1 MGKKKIYFD
10 VINSVKGGS
19 GKSTVSLLLA
29 ACLKHTG
36 ASAYIIDLDLHGSS
50 WYSNFFVGSGSG
62 TRGPDTVLVNNWME
76 DAAYSKKKDTF
87 AILKIEILAPDR
99 EPHEISAAIV
109 NPFVIDLVDEVET
122 DLFERAI
129 FQIIDKI
136 ISEEA
141 SKGSKP
147 VHIVMDMPPSN
158 EVHAERILNQLLL
171 DAESPLM
178 QKFVDSKDSY
188 ASFSPYLVHLIML
201 SPVSGAHL
209 DLNKGYFTRFVEAK
223 TFSSRLDEF
232 VSADRF
238 RLMFWG
244 NDAVGGIKPSDTN
257 SYKAFLEA
265 LQNAQTDAVM
275 DGRFSNDAKTKI
287 LPYSPIIIPHD
298 DRIKHDIYSL
308 TKATQDEP
316 KPIPNEIVK
325 NIISA
330 VEGWK

>member
-1 MGKKKIYFD
+1 MGEKKIYFD

-29 ACLKHTG
+29 ACLNHTG
-36 ASAYIIDLDLHGSS
+36 ASPYIIDLDLHGSS
-50 WYSNFFVGSGSG
+50 WYSNFFGGSGSG
-62 TRGPDTVLVNNWME
+62 TLGPDTVLINDWMR
-76 DAAYSKKKDTF
+76 DPAFSGKKDSF
-87 AILKIEILAPDR
+87 GNVKVKILAPDEE
-99 EPHEISAAIV
+99 EPTIPAAI
-109 NPFVIDLVDEVET
+109 IDPLKIEVVDEVET

-129 FQIIDKI
+129 FQVVDKI
-136 ISEEA
+136 ISREGGILGNA
-141 SKGSKP
+141 
-147 VHIVMDMPPSN
+147 VHIVLDMPPSN

-178 QKFVDSKDSY
+178 QKFVDSKGSY

-209 DLNKGYFTRFVEAK
+209 DLNKEYFTRFAEAK

-244 NDAVGGIKPSDTN
+244 NDAVGGIKSSDTD
-257 SYKAFLEA
+257 SSKAFIEA
-265 LQNAQTDAVM
+265 LQKAQTDAVNES
-275 DGRFSNDAKTKI
+275 RFSNEAKRKI
-287 LPYSPIIIPHD
+287 VPYSPIIIPHND
-298 DRIKHDIYSL
+298 EIKHDIYSL
-308 TKATQDEP
+308 TKTIGDEQ
-316 KPIPNEIVK
+316 KPISNETVK

-330 VEGWK
+330 IKEWK